1 MSIDEDSAAPP
12 PGAGDASS
20 AAPGGHESAAHA
32 GPRTGAGEESLPVRG
47 LHALAPWAWRGLV
60 LVVLLL
66 AGYVALG
73 RFTMTQLPALREPLL
88 AALNDRLPFRL
99 EAGSLTGS
107 WSGFSPEL
115 AFGELSVSAVEGETA
130 PLRLGGG
137 RLRLDLPASIGS
149 GSLQLSRL
157 EVSGLSL
164 AAVLRDDG
172 SIELRGFSAGGGAL
186 QRWLETF
193 LPNVQSV
200 RLRDS
205 RLQLATAAG
214 DLDLAL
220 DLALDREGSA
230 RHLRGR
236 LNGDVVA
243 LTVDAAGVGNPLRP
257 LSWSGDVFAEVA
269 SPDLAALSRLWAQL
283 ELPFTIAGQ
292 ASVRFWLAREAG
304 ESRASLQVDSRGLR
318 LAEIGGAW
326 SLPIDALSFTGAVD
340 QRARHSRL
348 IAEDFHVERARQ
360 VVDLDR
366 VQFDWWEQALR
377 VRATRLELDAL
388 PSLLGA
394 APGIPAGLRD
404 ALPDLAPRGL
414 LGAVELRLD
423 DLARPAATWQLRT
436 TLDAVAVDSWRGTP
450 ALRGVTGYLDIGPAG
465 GRVQLDSAG
474 LSMLFPKVYRE
485 PLTYDD
491 AVGELRLAW
500 DRDALTIGSGL
511 LQVEGDEG
519 RGSGLFAL
527 DVPLRPR
534 ETGIELDLLVG
545 LVDSKAEHRAR
556 YLPFRLPEPLLAWL
570 DDSVRQGEVPAAGF
584 IWRGSTRRG
593 QGAHRTS
600 QLYVKTRGLELAYDP
615 AWPALKDVDA
625 TVWVDDARAFARA
638 DRARILDSAVQD
650 LVLRVLPRSGGARL
664 DVAAGVSGDVR
675 AAQSLLAQSP
685 LADLTGGV
693 FADWTLAGAAS
704 GDLAIS
710 LELGEDPARPWVDLS
725 LGLEGGS
732 ARIAQADL
740 PVTGIDGQLIYRS
753 PTGFAG
759 TRARG
764 DVLGGHIEL
773 TARDGARRGIDL
785 ELDGRVSSAAVTD
798 WLQLPLLKFARGEAQ
813 VAGRLL
819 VDDRGAQLDLAS
831 ELAELTLDA
840 PAPFGKN
847 PGQPL
852 PLRMSLPLE
861 REPRLRLDLGERLRV
876 AMDLTGGGVSRTAA
890 QLGGAVPDADRCD
903 RRYCLAGELSILA
916 LSQWQD
922 FARRYLGGVPGA
934 GAPPGSG
941 SSREPPSYR
950 VDDLAVGELALGERS
965 LGAARLS
972 LAGVGADWTG
982 SIDAPWIRAAL
993 TRPDG
998 RATLRIDDLDLGGYG
1013 GGAGE
1018 GGLQANPAYLAGLLP
1033 PLAVRVDSL
1042 RRGDQVLGSLS
1053 FDLVPRP
1060 AEQALYASRLSGEL
1074 WGARLADPWP
1084 GMLRWAGE
1092 ADTQTT
1098 ALELDLAFD
1107 DIGAVLSAAGLAPS
1121 LESERGRA
1129 AVRLAWPGGPADFD
1143 AVAAEGSLDLSARDG
1158 RILEERPGPLA
1169 LIGFLN
1175 FAEILRGLSLSHMF
1189 ESGIPFEKAHAALNL
1204 RDGRVEVA
1212 DLAIDGAA
1220 SAFIFQGM
1228 SDIRRGEVEGE
1239 LVVTLP
1245 VANNLPWVAA
1255 LAGGPAVAA
1264 GVFVVS
1270 KVFEK
1275 QVNRMSSAVYAV
1287 GGSIDAPR
1295 VEFLRLFDDELS
1307 SRPAAPEG
1315 SGTGGG

>member
-1 MSIDEDSAAPP
+1 M
-12 PGAGDASS
+12 
-20 AAPGGHESAAHA
+20 
-32 GPRTGAGEESLPVRG
+32 ESLPLRG

-60 LVVLLL
+60 LVVLLF
-66 AGYVALG
+66 ASYVALG

-99 EAGSLTGS
+99 EARSLTGS

-115 AFGELSVSAVEGETA
+115 SFGELSVSAGGGEAA

-137 RLRLDLPASIGS
+137 DLRIDLPASIGS

-157 EVSGLSL
+157 EMSGLSL

-200 RLRDS
+200 RIRDS
-205 RLQLATAAG
+205 RLQLTTAAG

-236 LNGDVVA
+236 LEGDVVA

-269 SPDLAALSRLWAQL
+269 SPDLTALSRLWARL

-292 ASVRFWLAREAG
+292 ASAQFWLAREGG
-304 ESRASLQVDSRGLR
+304 ESRASLSVDSTELR
-318 LAEIGGAW
+318 LAETGGAW
-326 SLPIDALSFTGAVD
+326 SLPIDALSFRGALD
-340 QRARHSRL
+340 QRERHSRL
-348 IAEDFHVERARQ
+348 IAEDFHVERAGE

-377 VRATRLELDAL
+377 VRATRLELDYL

-394 APGIPAGLRD
+394 APGIPAGLRA
-404 ALPDLAPRGL
+404 ALPDLAPRGQ

-423 DLARPAATWQLRT
+423 DLARPAATWQLRS
-436 TLDAVAVDSWRGTP
+436 TLAGVSVDSWRGTP
-450 ALRGVTGYLDIGPAG
+450 ALRGVTGYLELGPAG

-500 DRDALTIGSGL
+500 DRDALTISSGL
-511 LQVEGDEG
+511 LQVRGEEG

-527 DVPLRPR
+527 DVPLTPR

-556 YLPFRLPEPLLAWL
+556 YLPFRLPAPLLAWL
-570 DDSVRQGEVPAAGF
+570 DDSIGQGEVPAAGF
-584 IWRGSTRRG
+584 IWRGSTRKG
-593 QGAHRTS
+593 QDAHRTS
-600 QLYVKTRGLELAYDP
+600 QLYLKARGLELAYDP
-615 AWPALKDVDA
+615 AWPALDDVDA

-638 DRARILDSAVQD
+638 DRASILGATVQD
-650 LVLRVLPRSGGARL
+650 LVLRVQPRAGGARL
-664 DVAAGVSGDVR
+664 DVAAGVIGDAR
-675 AAQSLLAQSP
+675 AAQPLLSQSP
-685 LADLTGGV
+685 LAGLTGGV
-693 FADWTLAGAAS
+693 FADWSFAGAAS

-710 LELGEDPARPWVDLS
+710 LELGGDPAPPWVDLS
-725 LGLEGGS
+725 LGLDDVS

-740 PVTGIDGQLIYRS
+740 PVTGINGQLTYRS
-753 PTGFAG
+753 RSGFAG
-759 TRARG
+759 SRARG
-764 DVLGGHIEL
+764 QLLGGHVEL
-773 TARDGARRGIDL
+773 LARDGTRRGVDL
-785 ELDGRVSSAAVTD
+785 DLDGRISVGAVAD
-798 WLQLPLLKFARGEAQ
+798 WLELPQLRFARGEAGL
-813 VAGRLL
+813 AGRLL
-819 VDDRGAQLDLAS
+819 VDDAGARLEVAS
-831 ELAELTLDA
+831 ELTELTLDA
-840 PAPFGKN
+840 PAPFGKG

-852 PLRMSLPLE
+852 PLRLSLPLE
-861 REPRLRLDLGERLRV
+861 SDPRLRLDLGERLRV
-876 AMDLTGGGVSRTAA
+876 AMDLTGEGVVRTAA
-890 QLGGAVPDADRCD
+890 QLGGALPDADRCD

-916 LSQWQD
+916 LAQWQD
-922 FARRYLGGVPGA
+922 FARRYLRDDADDGA
-934 GAPPGSG
+934 APPGEDPARG
-941 SSREPPSYR
+941 APTYLI
-950 VDDLAVGELALGERS
+950 DDLAVGELALGERS
-965 LGAARLS
+965 LGTARVTLE
-972 LAGVGADWTG
+972 GVGTQWQG
-982 SIDAPWIRAAL
+982 SIDAPWLRAAL
-993 TRPDG
+993 VRPDG
-998 RATLRIDDLDLGGYG
+998 RATLLIDDLDVSGYDG
-1013 GGAGE
+1013 GGEAG
-1018 GGLQANPAYLAGLLP
+1018 QTASPADLAALLP
-1033 PLAVRVDSL
+1033 PLTVRVGSL
-1042 RRGDQVLGSLS
+1042 RSGDEPLGSLS
-1053 FDLVPRP
+1053 FDLEPRP
-1060 AEQALYASRLSGEL
+1060 GEEALYVSRLTGEL

-1084 GMLRWAGE
+1084 GMLRWAGD

-1107 DIGAVLSAAGLAPS
+1107 DIGAVLSAAGYLPS
-1121 LESERGRA
+1121 LESKRGRA
-1129 AVRLAWPGGPADFD
+1129 AVRLAWPGSPGDFD
-1143 AVAAEGSLDLSARDG
+1143 LAAAEGELRLSARDG
-1158 RILEERPGPLA
+1158 RVLEERPGPLA

-1189 ESGIPFEKAHAALNL
+1189 ESGIPFETADAELHL
-1204 RDGRVEVA
+1204 RGGKVDIV

-1220 SAFIFQGM
+1220 SEFIFQGM
-1228 SDIRRGEVEGE
+1228 SDLTRGEVEGE

-1275 QVNRMSSAVYAV
+1275 QVNRMSSAVYAIS
-1287 GGSIDAPR
+1287 GSVDAPR

-1307 SRPAAPEG
+1307 SRPPAPSG
-1315 SGTGGG
+1315 NGTGGG